1 MDDQF
6 YKTLKYIAI
15 LLIAGFIAFS
25 IYDGLIKGKDNY
37 TLAMGAGHR
46 YFEDGQYRDAITEF
60 KSALEIRPGDPPA
73 NYGIAISQ
81 MQLGSNELAL
91 QFFSL
96 AIEAEQDNKNK
107 AFYFANRGI
116 LYDRMGQYQKALDD
130 YKRAL
135 TLEPETAEGPGIISR
150 LLHNQPEK
158 PPTIADRARYLQAE
172 LAKPESERLLSVPE
186 IDEQQRSEKVQ

>member
-6 YKTLKYIAI
+6 YKVLKYIAI
-15 LLIAGFIAFS
+15 VLVVGFIGVS
-25 IYDGLIKGKDNY
+25 IYDGLIKGKDAY
-37 TLAMGAGHR
+37 TLTMGAGHR

-81 MQLGSNELAL
+81 MQLGSNDRAL
-91 QFFSL
+91 EYFAR
-96 AIEAEQDNKNK
+96 AIEAEKDKKNK
-107 AFYFANRGI
+107 AFYYANRGI
-116 LYDRMGQYQKALDD
+116 LHDRMGLYRKALDD
-130 YKRAL
+130 YKMAL

-172 LAKPESERLLSVPE
+172 LAKPESERLLAVPE
-186 IDEQQRSEKVQ
+186 IDEKQRAEKVK